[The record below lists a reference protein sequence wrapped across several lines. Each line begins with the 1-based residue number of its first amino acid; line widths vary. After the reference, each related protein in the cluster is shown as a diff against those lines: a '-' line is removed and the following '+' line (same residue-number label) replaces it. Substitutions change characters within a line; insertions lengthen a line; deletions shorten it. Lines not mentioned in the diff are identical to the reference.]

1 MFIFEHNFDYI
12 RTDRTENYNDVYIS
26 SFFTNFGTYKKEVVK
41 EPLFRKK
48 INPNAETEK
57 PYSGNRRR

>member
-41 EPLFRKK
+41 EHLFRKK
-48 INPNAETEK
+48 
-57 PYSGNRRR
+57 